1 MKRILLIAF
10 AIITGFT
17 QAQVKKTQTK
27 QKPKVEK
34 KWVNPVK
41 LTKEE
46 RNSPYMDEVLK
57 TKDSLTPQ
65 EAERRRKNIAIGNPF
80 AKYGVYPKIAT
91 LSKGKYL
98 EFHDTD
104 SIVVIGSVRFNTKR
118 DNIIEVREVDLSD
131 PDAQPIGDT
140 HGRWMSPDPL
150 SEEFPSW
157 SPYNYALNN
166 PLRNVD
172 PTGLAPEDWIKDG
185 NRIFFDPAVTG
196 TAQAQAKYG
205 ENALAIEGYHVTK
218 NGITTSY
225 GLGKDGSINTNFAGI
240 LSTTTSVYSTGN
252 IETGAATIEGQL
264 GSAQATISPIP
275 DSRGKTQL
283 QSLVAENPLVQDAVI
298 GAVTGGAL
306 NTILRSA
313 KGAETMTTLYRSVSP
328 AELADIGANGLRM
341 GKTGYATEKLF
352 TTTANDASSF
362 SKSFFP
368 WDKTANTIIRA
379 KVPSS
384 VMQTSGSFIMDG
396 KSVISIPANQLQ
408 NIKNVKALNYS
419 PIP

>member
-34 KWVNPVK
+34 KWLNPVK

-46 RNSPYMDEVLK
+46 RNRPYMDEVLK

-150 SEEFPSW
+150 SEEFPDW
-157 SPYNYALNN
+157 SPYNYAVNN
-166 PLRNVD
+166 PINNID
-172 PTGLAPEDWIKDG
+172 PTGLAAESVKD
-185 NRIFFDPAVTG
+185 DY
-196 TAQAQAKYG
+196 K
-205 ENALAIEGYHVTK
+205 LLK
-218 NGITTSY
+218 NGQVELIKKTNDKFDRLFSTNDSGKVTSQSTSITVDKKSAN
-225 GLGKDGSINTNFAGI
+225 DVSII
-240 LSTTTSVYSTGN
+240 
-252 IETGAATIEGQL
+252 GQL
-264 GSAQATISPIP
+264 SQTNDGKLMDYFGKAMNPFFSEGFTNNLDTAFNLYNFLDNNTDRGIEFSLANYNVNGQDNFQIATMHDKDASQIKSNRFSNDNLVWSVHIH
-275 DSRGKTQL
+275 DGKVGL
-283 QSLVAENPLVQDAVI
+283 DYKNI
-298 GAVTGGAL
+298 GNQFKADY
-306 NTILRSA
+306 NTA
-313 KGAETMTTLYRSVSP
+313 KGIMWNNYKKNLGYPSFYIVNDNMRLIEITGK
-328 AELADIGANGLRM
+328 GANT
-341 GKTGYATEKLF
+341 KTTYPF
-352 TTTANDASSF
+352 TTQF
-362 SKSFFP
+362 
-368 WDKTANTIIRA
+368 
-379 KVPSS
+379 
-384 VMQTSGSFIMDG
+384 
-396 KSVISIPANQLQ
+396 L
-408 NIKNVKALNYS
+408 KNVKRK
-419 PIP
+419 

>member
-27 QKPKVEK
+27 QKLKVEK
-34 KWVNPVK
+34 KWINPVK

-46 RNSPYMDEVLK
+46 RNRPYMDEVLK

-150 SEEFPSW
+150 SEEFPDW
-157 SPYNYALNN
+157 SPYNYAVNN
-166 PLRNVD
+166 PINNID
-172 PTGLAPEDWIKDG
+172 PTGLAAESVKD
-185 NRIFFDPAVTG
+185 DY
-196 TAQAQAKYG
+196 K
-205 ENALAIEGYHVTK
+205 LLK
-218 NGITTSY
+218 NGQVELIKKTNDKFDRLFSTNDSGKVTSQSTSITVDKKNANDVSIIGQLSQTNDGKLMDYFGKAMNPFFSEGFTNNLDTAY
-225 GLGKDGSINTNFAGI
+225 NLYNFLDNNTDSGIEFSLANYNVNGKDNFQIATMHSIDGSKIFSNKFSQDNLVWSLHNHDGKIGLDYKNIGNQWSADKSTMYGIFRSNQSKGLGDPRFFTVNDN
-240 LSTTTSVYSTGN
+240 N
-252 IETGAATIEGQL
+252 RMIEISRTGANTKQ
-264 GSAQATISPIP
+264 TYPF
-275 DSRGKTQL
+275 
-283 QSLVAENPLVQDAVI
+283 NVQF
-298 GAVTGGAL
+298 L
-306 NTILRSA
+306 
-313 KGAETMTTLYRSVSP
+313 
-328 AELADIGANGLRM
+328 
-341 GKTGYATEKLF
+341 
-352 TTTANDASSF
+352 
-362 SKSFFP
+362 
-368 WDKTANTIIRA
+368 
-379 KVPSS
+379 
-384 VMQTSGSFIMDG
+384 
-396 KSVISIPANQLQ
+396 
-408 NIKNVKALNYS
+408 KNLKRK
-419 PIP
+419 

>member
-1 MKRILLIAF
+1 MTMKRILLIAF

-46 RNSPYMDEVLK
+46 RNRPYMDEVLK

-131 PDAQPIGDT
+131 PDAQPIADT

-150 SEEFPSW
+150 SEEYSSW

-166 PLRNVD
+166 PIHNID
-172 PTGLAPEDWIKDG
+172 PDG
-185 NRIFFDPAVTG
+185 R
-196 TAQAQAKYG
+196 
-205 ENALAIEGYHVTK
+205 
-218 NGITTSY
+218 
-225 GLGKDGSINTNFAGI
+225 
-240 LSTTTSVYSTGN
+240 
-252 IETGAATIEGQL
+252 
-264 GSAQATISPIP
+264 
-275 DSRGKTQL
+275 
-283 QSLVAENPLVQDAVI
+283 AVI
-298 GAVTGGAL
+298 GSGDNITYTGDDAKSAFLQLRNSMSSKPADDITVNSKGIISS
-306 NTILRSA
+306 ILRNGQPNRFFDESG
-313 KGAETMTTLYRSVSP
+313 KQLFFNDSQNDDKYILSQNFDVGDRLYYP
-328 AELADIGANGLRM
+328 I
-341 GKTGYATEKLF
+341 
-352 TTTANDASSF
+352 SF
-362 SKSFFP
+362 STLQSQVT
-368 WDKTANTIIRA
+368 DVSDN
-379 KVPSS
+379 
-384 VMQTSGSFIMDG
+384 
-396 KSVISIPANQLQ
+396 NQLILMNSMNNLGSKLNASIGLFLRSYNFGFGKGSDFTYSFLVPFLQ
-408 NIKNVKALNYS
+408 GKNVDVTNENLQDKFIPNAFFRFGNVNMVYNTFDAGNFMWGAWAKYTGLSAEKAMWGARMNEFGSDSSRDQNAIWRGHRYFYKGTYQA
-419 PIP
+419 PKR